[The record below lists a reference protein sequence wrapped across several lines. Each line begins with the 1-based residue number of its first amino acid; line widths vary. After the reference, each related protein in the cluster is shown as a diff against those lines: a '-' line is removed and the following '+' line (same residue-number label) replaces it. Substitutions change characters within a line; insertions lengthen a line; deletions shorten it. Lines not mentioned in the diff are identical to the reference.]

1 LSNHSQ
7 LLELVGD
14 ELMLVEAKLQA
25 PSELFEP
32 LAGALDLLLES
43 GGKRLRP
50 ALALLAGKLYPATEC
65 GRLVSLAAA
74 IEALHTATLV
84 HDDLVDG
91 SLLRRGQPTLNASWS
106 TGATVLAGDY
116 VFARAAYFA
125 AETDSVRVMQIFAQ
139 TLMTIVEG
147 ELRQLLDLRNWL
159 QSKDAYFR
167 RIYGKTAALFAAATE
182 SAGVLGQAPEEE
194 VSALRDY
201 GYHLGMAFQIMDD
214 ILDFVGDERTIGKP
228 VGSDLR
234 HGTVT
239 LPVYYYLQ
247 AHPDA
252 IQVMQT
258 TGNGHNATDALT
270 ELITDIGRSPAIE
283 ATRADAAMFVL
294 NAKEALDLLPASVY
308 RDQMSDLADY
318 VLSRHL

>member
-1 LSNHSQ
+1 MSTHSQ
-7 LLELVGD
+7 LFELIGD
-14 ELMLVEAKLQA
+14 ELRLVEGKLQA

-32 LAGALDLLLES
+32 LSEALNLLVES

-50 ALALLAGKLYPATEC
+50 ALALLAGKLYPKTPGA
-65 GRLVSLAAA
+65 RLTSLAAA

-91 SLLRRGQPTLNASWS
+91 SMLRRGHPTLNASWS

-125 AETDSVRVMQIFAQ
+125 AETGSVRVMQIFAQ

-147 ELRQLLDLRNWL
+147 ELHQLMDLRNWH
-159 QSKDAYFR
+159 QTKDSYFR

-182 SAGVLGQAPEEE
+182 SAGVLGEAPEEQ
-194 VSALRDY
+194 VAALRDY
-201 GYHLGMAFQIMDD
+201 GYNLGMAFQIMDD
-214 ILDFVGDERTIGKP
+214 VLDFVGDERIVGKP

-252 IQVMQT
+252 IQVMQA
-258 TGNGHNATDALT
+258 TGNGHSASEALS
-270 ELITDIGRSPAIE
+270 ELIMDIGRSPAIE
-283 ATRADAAMFVL
+283 ATRADAALFVL
-294 NAKEALDLLPASVY
+294 NAKKALDPLPASVY
-308 RDQMSDLADY
+308 RDEMASLADY
-318 VLSRHL
+318 VVSRHL